1 MKNEENAKKL
11 CGCAECSY
19 ANDCKDENN
28 RCDSYN
34 FVMQMADYKDRQCY
48 YTLLRAFD
56 LIANKRDAGEALQY
70 IKETMDF
77 IIKEHYKDV
86 DKNEINQKIMKSY
99 CNLICIGNSEH
110 CISLA
115 PCKQVDNM
123 LYIMSKIDNKE
134 E

>member
-1 MKNEENAKKL
+1 MTDEEKINEI
-11 CGCAECSY
+11 
-19 ANDCKDENN
+19 CKYHEMN
-28 RCDSYN
+28 CDW
-34 FVMQMADYKDRQCY
+34 FREALGQMATWKDSQCLG
-48 YTLLRAFD
+48 TLLRVFD

-70 IKETMDF
+70 IKETLDF

-86 DKNEINQKIMKSY
+86 DKNKINQKIMKSY
-99 CNLICIGNSEH
+99 CNLICIGNSEN

-123 LYIMSKIDNKE
+123 LNIMSKIDNKE